1 MKTNYQLNLK
11 GYVGGWDFDRGYVD
25 YVLAQNKDKHVD
37 VLIDS
42 LGGSLATA
50 LSIASAFR
58 NHGDVHVHFVGMNAS
73 AATIASLGAKHI
85 SMDASAMYL
94 VHQCSMEFFEWASMN
109 ASQLQDMMN
118 KVSQMKTD
126 LEKLDANIADM
137 YSSKCKKKPEDLMAL
152 MKVGGWLNSKDV
164 LEWGFVDEI
173 TDYEDEQAPVLTD
186 AVASAMASAGIPI
199 PNIPTEDSTSAFGR
213 FLQSIA
219 SLFKGPNNAQASNE
233 PKQNFIPT
241 VMNKTFKFICQVLTL
256 QSLAITDGKA
266 SLSEEQVNAL
276 ETAFAD
282 KEADL
287 AAKTQALEDREKAF
301 KEANDKVAAHE
312 ATIKDLEAKV
322 TALETEV
329 TALKKEP
336 AASSAQVVNNK
347 GGANLPEEKTVEEE
361 YIETVNSANSLYD
374 MLP

>member
-1 MKTNYQLNLK
+1 MKTNYQLHLK

-109 ASQLQDMMN
+109 ASQLQDMMG

-152 MKVGGWLNSKDV
+152 MKVGGWLNSKEV
-164 LEWGFVDEI
+164 LEWGFVDEV
-173 TDYEDEQAPVLTD
+173 TNYDDEQAPVLTD

-199 PNIPTEDSTSAFGR
+199 PNIPTEDSTSALGR

-219 SLFKGPNNAQASNE
+219 SLFKPSAAPTAVE
-233 PKQNFIPT
+233 PKPSQTPIEMKKTFNFIC
-241 VMNKTFKFICQVLTL
+241 KI
-256 QSLAITDGKA
+256 LALEALGFTDGKA
-266 SLSEEQVNAL
+266 SLSEEQINKIEDAIV
-276 ETAFAD
+276 D
-282 KEADL
+282 READL
-287 AAKTQALEDREKAF
+287 TAKVQALEGRGKT
-301 KEANDKVAAHE
+301 VA
-312 ATIKDLEAKV
+312 DLETKI
-322 TALETEV
+322 TALEEEI
-329 TALKKEP
+329 ASLKKEP
-336 AASSAQVVNNK
+336 ATSSAQVVNNHNGSIPAK
-347 GGANLPEEKTVEEE
+347 EKTVEEE
-361 YIETVNSANSLYD
+361 YIDTLNSANSLYN
-374 MLP
+374 MLS